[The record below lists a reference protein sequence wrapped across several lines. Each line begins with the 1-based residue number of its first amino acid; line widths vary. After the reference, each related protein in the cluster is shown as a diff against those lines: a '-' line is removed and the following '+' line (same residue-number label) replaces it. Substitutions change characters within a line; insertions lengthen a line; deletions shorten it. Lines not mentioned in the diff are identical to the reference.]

1 MLAFFLSQ
9 KKTPKNMTMTTQT
22 NKYALIT
29 GASAGIGKSFAHQ
42 LAKKGWNLILVAR
55 RLDTLQALAQD
66 IQNVHKVNCIAISQD
81 MAEPDASQN
90 IFDHC
95 QQQKLN
101 VAMLINN
108 AGYGVPGDFE
118 AVDWQTHSAMLQ
130 VMLNSVVELTHLFY
144 PLMQQ
149 AKYGRIIQVASLAG
163 ITPST
168 AGHTLYGAVKS
179 FLVKF
184 GHALHLEGKDH
195 GVHVTALCPGFTYTE
210 FHDVNGTRPMVS
222 KLPKSLWMTAKVVAA
237 QGLAAVEKNQP
248 VKINGWRNQ
257 MIYGLTKVLP
267 DKITRVLMSSSIS
280 KFRKR

>member
-1 MLAFFLSQ
+1 
-9 KKTPKNMTMTTQT
+9 MTNIN

-29 GASAGIGKSFAHQ
+29 GASAGIGKSFAQQ
-42 LAKKGWNLILVAR
+42 LAQQGWNLILVAR
-55 RLDTLQALAQD
+55 RQDSLQNLATEIKSQHNID
-66 IQNVHKVNCIAISQD
+66 CQVICQD
-81 MAEPDASQN
+81 MAEPNASQN
-90 IFDHC
+90 IFKSC
-95 QQQKLN
+95 QEQQLN

-118 AVDWQTHSAMLQ
+118 AVDWSTHSAMLQ

-222 KLPKSLWMTAKVVAA
+222 KLPKSLWMTADKVAE
-237 QGLAAVEKNQP
+237 QGIQAVEKNQA

-257 MIYGLTKVLP
+257 MIYGLTKTLP
-267 DKITRVLMSSSIS
+267 DRITRVLMGSSIS